1 MATISKEEYE
11 FFKSQNPSDLTS
23 EEREWIHEYESAE
36 AGAPSQEDL
45 EWAAFIMNEKDP
57 GMQKINRESGDTKR
71 AEDIINQSRT
81 AKELMIKQGKDP
93 YARPVS
99 EVPDDVAEGYG
110 FKFNWKDAYE
120 KENGTQLRA
129 TEADAEKLK
138 KYIDSKMYEVDDP
151 VKLQQVAYNMHLWNP
166 NTISWSDFIQSEQG
180 DRFREYLGDVQKY
193 QKNKAVDEIW
203 NDSSAVVDFMLPVTK
218 KYAKKNYD
226 KIRTENGVY
235 GYFKGLSDLALPFPF
250 DFGANLA
257 MTGAGSGFKFMK
269 AMPTV
274 RGIYGN
280 FAAPVITEAGN
291 MAANDKPLSEAV
303 LGAVEGSLVNVA
315 TPAILNNMGTQVGR
329 FGSVSSAYG
338 PRATEA
344 MNRIA
349 NTTSKVNR
357 MKKAGAVWHE
367 DGKWKGLVN
376 GKEKVL
382 TGQDLQT
389 RKKNNGII
397 PSTDMTTAETG
408 SGAFKFATKG
418 EDAKKRVARSKKS
431 NKYTDIVIEKL
442 ERGEQPTLAE
452 LEKSG
457 LAQRESFINYM
468 GRNLDNIPAL
478 KNYLTNAAGRPKFG
492 QEGLGSALNN
502 MFPSVG
508 LFKQDKED
516 LNSDRWYRYYG
527 LK

>member
-1 MATISKEEYE
+1 MATISKEEYD

-23 EEREWIHEYESAE
+23 EEREWIREYESAE

-45 EWAAFIMNEKDP
+45 EWAAFSMNEKDP

-93 YARPVS
+93 YVRPVS

-120 KENGTQLRA
+120 KENGTPLRA
-129 TEADAEKLK
+129 TEADAQKLK

-166 NTISWSDFIQSEQG
+166 NTSSWSEFIQSEQG
-180 DRFREYLGDVQKY
+180 DRFREYLGDIQKY
-193 QKNKAVDEIW
+193 QKGKAVDEIW
-203 NDSSAVVDFMLPVTK
+203 NDSPADVDFMLPVTK
-218 KYAKKNYD
+218 EYAKKNY
-226 KIRTENGVY
+226 ENIN
-235 GYFKGLSDLALPFPF
+235 GLGDVALPLAF
-250 DFGANLA
+250 DVGANLA
-257 MTGAGSGFKFMK
+257 MTGAGSGLKFMK
-269 AMPTV
+269 ARPTIA
-274 RGIYGN
+274 GIYGN

-291 MAANDKPLSEAV
+291 MAANDKPLPEAAV
-303 LGAVEGSLVNVA
+303 GAIEGGLVNA
-315 TPAILNNMGTQVGR
+315 GTPVFLNKMGTQAGR

-338 PRATEA
+338 PKATEA

-349 NTTSKVNR
+349 NTTSKVER
-357 MKKAGAVWHE
+357 MKKSGSVWK
-367 DGKWKGLVN
+367 DGKEWKGLVN
-376 GKEKVL
+376 GKEEVL
-382 TGQDLQT
+382 AGQELKQRT
-389 RKKNNGII
+389 KNHGVI
-397 PSTDMTTAETG
+397 PSDEIALSKGG
-408 SGAFKFATKG
+408 SGAFKFAIKD
-418 EDAKKRVARSKKS
+418 EAAQKRIAKSEES
-431 NKYTDIVIEKL
+431 NKYLKTVIEKL
-442 ERGEQPTLAE
+442 DRGEQPTLAE

-457 LAQRESFINYM
+457 LAQSESFMNYL
-468 GRNLDNIPAL
+468 GRNLENVPAL
-478 KNYLTNAAGRPKFG
+478 KTYLTNAAGRPKFG
-492 QEGLGSALNN
+492 QRGLGTALNT
-502 MFPSVG
+502 MLPSVG